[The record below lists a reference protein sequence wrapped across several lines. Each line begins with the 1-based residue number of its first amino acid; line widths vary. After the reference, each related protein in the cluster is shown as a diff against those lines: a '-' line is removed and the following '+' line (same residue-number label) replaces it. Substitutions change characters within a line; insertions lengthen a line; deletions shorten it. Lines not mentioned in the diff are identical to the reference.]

1 MSQRIMISDVDV
13 MPYVIAILK
22 FAKVSLTDTFS
33 LLMISMGAEHGGGGG
48 SATHSSSLCRYH

>member
-33 LLMISMGAEHGGGGG
+33 LLMISMGAEHGGGERH
-48 SATHSSSLCRYH
+48 AFLLFM